1 MSTHGLNWLKMKE
14 EEIIN
19 YTELADGQII
29 KIFKQ
34 ATVQLPDA
42 ERLFSHILNA
52 QHIWVYRIWGEKPL
66 HGVWDIHQKESF
78 EQISIDNFKR
88 IRNILKAGSLEKQ
101 ITYSNSRNVQFEN
114 QIDQIL
120 FHLFNHSTYHR
131 GQVVTLLKKEGFEPP
146 VTDYIILK
154 RDHLV

>member
-1 MSTHGLNWLKMKE
+1 MKE

-52 QHIWVYRIWGEKPL
+52 QHIWAYRISGEKPL
-66 HGVWDIHQKESF
+66 YGVWDIHQKESF

-88 IRNILKAGSLEKQ
+88 IRNILKACSLEKQ

-114 QIDQIL
+114 QMDQIL

-154 RDHLV
+154 RDHLL

>member
-1 MSTHGLNWLKMKE
+1 MKE
-14 EEIIN
+14 EEITN

-34 ATVQLPDA
+34 ATVQLPGA

-52 QHIWVYRIWGEKPL
+52 QHIWAYRISGEEPL
-66 HGVWDIHQKESF
+66 YGVWDIHQKESF

-154 RDHLV
+154 RDHLL